1 VGKRLGLLAEGLA
14 RVRTSVRTILSALT
28 AAAVLAAGVGA
39 ANADPKDPY
48 PSKAKVD
55 AAKRAVAEKAKSV
68 AEIRASLVVAQQQAD
83 AANTAAEIASENYN
97 GALWA
102 LKKAEKETRQAQK
115 DAAEAR
121 AKVATQRDQ
130 IAHLATQS
138 YQQGTDLNA
147 MTAVLGADG
156 PIGLMN
162 KVGVVQSAGDS
173 LQARYE
179 QFQAVSAL
187 ADVYSE
193 KAQKAEA
200 HQHQLADR
208 AREARDR
215 AASLATSAQTKE
227 AEVSQQRDQLISE
240 LARAQDV
247 SLSLARER
255 QDALERI
262 AREKAAAAA
271 RAKALAEQ
279 RAAAA
284 AARQQAREAQQQAQ
298 QAQQDAQ
305 GGGTSGGSS
314 TGPSAPLPVPT
325 GNPGSLPR
333 KTIETAIDFAKA
345 QLGSPYLWGGTGP
358 DRFDCSGLMLRAW
371 QSAGVYLPRTSRQQ
385 YWAGTPVSVTNL
397 KRGDLLFW
405 TYDGTPSG
413 IHHVAM
419 YLGNGR
425 FIESPHTGS
434 YVRINSIYNWFP
446 DFAVRL

>member
-1 VGKRLGLLAEGLA
+1 
-14 RVRTSVRTILSALT
+14 VRTSVRTTLSVLT
-28 AAAVLAAGVGA
+28 AAAVLTTGLAAGVGA
-39 ANADPKDPY
+39 AAADPQDPY
-48 PSKAKVD
+48 PSQAKVD
-55 AAKRAVAEKAKSV
+55 AAKAAVAEKARSV
-68 AEIRASLVVAQQQAD
+68 AEIRAELVVAQQQAD
-83 AANTAAEIASENYN
+83 AANTSAEIASETYN
-97 GALWA
+97 GAVWA
-102 LKKAEKETRQAQK
+102 LKQAERETTQARK
-115 DAAEAR
+115 DAAEAQQQ
-121 AKVATQRDQ
+121 VAAQREQ

-156 PIGLMN
+156 PTGLMN

-179 QFQAVSAL
+179 HFPAVSAL
-187 ADVYSE
+187 AAVYAE
-193 KAQKAEA
+193 KARKAEA
-200 HQHQLADR
+200 HQHVLAEK
-208 AREARDR
+208 ARQARDQ
-215 AASLATSAQTKE
+215 AASLAISAQAKE
-227 AEVSQQRDQLISE
+227 AQVAQQRDQLISE
-240 LARAQDV
+240 LARAQDI

-284 AARQQAREAQQQAQ
+284 AARQRAQEAQQQAQ

-305 GGGTSGGSS
+305 AGGSAGGTTSQ
-314 TGPSAPLPVPT
+314 PSAPLPVPT
-325 GNPGSLPR
+325 GNPASPSR

-345 QLGSPYLWGGTGP
+345 QLGKPYLWGGTGP

-371 QSAGVYLPRTSRQQ
+371 QAAGVYLPRTSGQQ
-385 YWAGTPVSVTNL
+385 YYAGTPVATTNL

-405 TYDGTPSG
+405 SYDGTPAG
-413 IHHVAM
+413 IHHVAL

-425 FIESPHTGS
+425 FIESPHTGA
-434 YVRINSIYNWFP
+434 YVRYNSIYDWFP

>member
-1 VGKRLGLLAEGLA
+1 M
-14 RVRTSVRTILSALT
+14 LSALT
-28 AAAVLAAGVGA
+28 AAVVFTGVLAGGVGA

-48 PSKAKVD
+48 PSQAKVD
-55 AAKRAVAEKAKSV
+55 AAKQAVAAKAQSV
-68 AEIRASLVVAQQQAD
+68 AEIRAALVVAQQQAD
-83 AANTAAEIASENYN
+83 AANTAAEIASEDYN
-97 GALWA
+97 GAVWA
-102 LKKAEKETRQAQK
+102 LKQAERETVQARQ
-115 DAAEAR
+115 DASDAR
-121 AKVATQRDQ
+121 QQVATQREQ

-156 PIGLMN
+156 PTGLMN

-187 ADVYSE
+187 ADVYAE
-193 KAQKAEA
+193 KARKAEA
-200 HQHQLADR
+200 HQHALAER
-208 AREARDR
+208 ARQARDQ
-215 AASLATSAQTKE
+215 AASLAVSAQAKE
-227 AEVSQQRDQLISE
+227 AQVAQQRDQLISE
-240 LARAQDV
+240 LAKAQDI
-247 SLSLARER
+247 SLSLAKER

-271 RAKALAEQ
+271 RARALAEQ

-284 AARQQAREAQQQAQ
+284 AAQQQAREAQQQAA

-305 GGGTSGGSS
+305 GGGSAGGAT
-314 TGPSAPLPVPT
+314 TGPGVPMPVPT
-325 GNPGSLPR
+325 GNPATPSQ

-345 QLGSPYLWGGTGP
+345 QLGKPYLWGGTGP

-371 QSAGVYLPRTSRQQ
+371 QAAGVYLPRTSRQQ
-385 YWAGTPVSVTNL
+385 YWAGSPVAVTNL

-405 TYDGTPSG
+405 SYDGTPAG
-413 IHHVAM
+413 IHHVAL

-434 YVRINSIYNWFP
+434 YVRYNSIYTWFP

>member
-1 VGKRLGLLAEGLA
+1 M
-14 RVRTSVRTILSALT
+14 RTSVRTILAALT
-28 AAAVLAAGVGA
+28 AAAVLTAGVGA
-39 ANADPKDPY
+39 ADADPKDPY
-48 PSKAKVD
+48 PSQAKVD
-55 AAKRAVAEKAKSV
+55 AAKQAVAEKAKSV
-68 AEIRASLVVAQQQAD
+68 AEIRAALVVAQQQAD

-97 GALWA
+97 GAVWA
-102 LKKAEKETRQAQK
+102 LKKAEKETRRAQRE
-115 DAAEAR
+115 AAKAR
-121 AKVATQRDQ
+121 AQVSTQREQ

-147 MTAVLGADG
+147 MNALLGADG
-156 PIGLMN
+156 PTGLMN

-187 ADVYSE
+187 ADVYAE
-193 KAQKAEA
+193 KATKAEA
-200 HQHQLADR
+200 HQQTLAAR
-208 AREARDR
+208 ARQARDQ
-215 AASLATSAQTKE
+215 AASLAVSAQSKE
-227 AEVSQQRDQLISE
+227 AQVAQQRDQLINE
-240 LARAQDV
+240 LARAQDI
-247 SLSLARER
+247 SLSLAKER

-284 AARQQAREAQQQAQ
+284 AARQQARAAQQ

-305 GGGTSGGSS
+305 AGEATGGS
-314 TGPSAPLPVPT
+314 TGPSAPAPIPT
-325 GNPGSLPR
+325 GNPAPPPR
-333 KTIETAIDFAKA
+333 KTVEAAIDFAKA
-345 QLGSPYLWGGTGP
+345 QLGKPYLWGGTGP

-371 QSAGVYLPRTSRQQ
+371 QAAGVYLPRTSRQQ

-397 KRGDLLFW
+397 RRGDLLFW
-405 TYDGTPSG
+405 SFDGTPAG

-419 YLGNGR
+419 YLGDGR

-434 YVRINSIYNWFP
+434 YVRFNSIYNWFP
-446 DFAVRL
+446 DFAIRL